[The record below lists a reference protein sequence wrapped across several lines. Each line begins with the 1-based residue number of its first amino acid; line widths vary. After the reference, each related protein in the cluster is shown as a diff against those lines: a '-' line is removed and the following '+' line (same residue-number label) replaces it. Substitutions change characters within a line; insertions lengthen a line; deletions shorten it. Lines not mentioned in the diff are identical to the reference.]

1 MTYYQQGDA
10 ESWFHNR
17 RNMILLPRF
26 LRRNRKILPTI
37 RKEKNPTATLLI
49 YDMDNYLLV
58 MIDLLPPRTRRK
70 TGLSSKSVIQ
80 NGHPR
85 VSNIPTN

>member
-1 MTYYQQGDA
+1 
-10 ESWFHNR
+10 
-17 RNMILLPRF
+17 MILLSVF
-26 LRRNRKILPTI
+26 LIRNRKILPSI

-58 MIDLLPPRTRRK
+58 MMDLLPPKTRRK
-70 TGLSSKSVIQ
+70 TGLSSNSVIQ

-85 VSNIPTN
+85 VSNILTNYSIF